1 MRSHRRLVFGVLL
14 LLFVLIV
21 AFALRDRFRQE
32 PPPASPAVLENISEK
47 NEEAAIEAAAQQRV
61 ESKTKAEAADIAA
74 DAADLEAQATNAN

>member
-1 MRSHRRLVFGVLL
+1 MRSRRRLVFGVLL

-21 AFALRDRFRQE
+21 AFALRDRFRPE

-61 ESKTKAEAADIAA
+61 ESKTTAELADNAA